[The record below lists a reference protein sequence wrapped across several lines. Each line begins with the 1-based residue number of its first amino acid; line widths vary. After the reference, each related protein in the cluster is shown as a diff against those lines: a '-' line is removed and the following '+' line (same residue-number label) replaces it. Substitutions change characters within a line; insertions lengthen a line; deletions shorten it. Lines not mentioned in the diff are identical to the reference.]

1 MADTFVNPDINWDN
15 IIGEKTLQHGGYIGD
30 LMQITRAHVADSLEK
45 GEVTQQEV
53 GAIYGAMINN
63 AFKEAINYELT
74 EAIRE
79 QEILSAQAKI
89 DLTLVQTELEQEK
102 VVLMGVQIEVE
113 REKID
118 LMKAQVKIE
127 EAKIELQY
135 FEQELIEEK
144 IKTMINDRRIAD
156 EMLLLEQEKLKLTKI
171 PSGRA

>member
-1 MADTFVNPDINWDN
+1 MADDVIAN
-15 IIGEKTLQHGGYIGD
+15 IEWKNIVGEKTLDYGGYIGD
-30 LMQITRAHVADSLEK
+30 LLNVTRTHVADSLEK
-45 GEVTQQEV
+45 GEVTNQEV
-53 GAIYGAMINN
+53 GAIYGAMINSS
-63 AFKEAINYELT
+63 FKEAINFELT

-89 DLTLVQTELEQEK
+89 DLTLVQTELEREK
-102 VVLMGVQIEVE
+102 VELMKVQVEVE

-144 IKTMINDRRIAD
+144 IKTMRNDRDIAD
-156 EMLLLEQEKLKLTKI
+156 EMLLIEQEKLRLSKI